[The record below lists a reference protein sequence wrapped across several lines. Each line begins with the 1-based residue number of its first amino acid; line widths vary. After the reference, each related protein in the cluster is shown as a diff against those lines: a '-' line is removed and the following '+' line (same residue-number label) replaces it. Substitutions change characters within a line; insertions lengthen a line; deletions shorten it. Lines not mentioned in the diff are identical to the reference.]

1 MSYQPINASRKS
13 GQDRRRIDHETQID
27 RRWICLD
34 DRAHTDRWTRK
45 PTSEPASFD
54 SPAATAPAMT
64 EPALAPPQATAPETV
79 PTLAWYRDRLMA
91 RRTEPVRQPAHHRR
105 VVVRER
111 PIRLSVAIV
120 GASAGT
126 GAAIG
131 ALAGG
136 GKGAG
141 IGALVAGAGG
151 FIYDRLT
158 HEKKTM
164 E

>member
-1 MSYQPINASRKS
+1 MKPRLIVA
-13 GQDRRRIDHETQID
+13 GFALLTV
-27 RRWICLD
+27 L
-34 DRAHTDRWTRK
+34 ALMGWTRK

-54 SPAATAPAMT
+54 NPVASAPTMT
-64 EPALAPPQATAPETV
+64 EPAVAQPQATAPETV
-79 PTLAWYRDRLMA
+79 PAPAGHRDRLMA
-91 RRTEPVRQPAHHRR
+91 RPAEPVRLPAHRR

-111 PIRLSVAIV
+111 PIRNSVAIV

-126 GAAIG
+126 AAAIG

-158 HEKKTM
+158 HRQKTV

>member
-1 MSYQPINASRKS
+1 MKPRLIVA
-13 GQDRRRIDHETQID
+13 GFALLTV
-27 RRWICLD
+27 L
-34 DRAHTDRWTRK
+34 ALMGWTRK

-54 SPAATAPAMT
+54 NPVASAPATT
-64 EPALAPPQATAPETV
+64 EPAVAPPQATAPDTV
-79 PTLAWYRDRLMA
+79 PAPAGHRDRLMA
-91 RRTEPVRQPAHHRR
+91 RSAKPVREPIHHRR

-111 PIRLSVAIV
+111 PIGHSVAIV

-158 HEKKTM
+158 HEKKTV

>member
-1 MSYQPINASRKS
+1 MKPRLIVA
-13 GQDRRRIDHETQID
+13 GFALLTV
-27 RRWICLD
+27 L
-34 DRAHTDRWTRK
+34 ALMGWTRK

-54 SPAATAPAMT
+54 MPVVSAPAMT
-64 EPALAPPQATAPETV
+64 EPAVAPPQATAPDTV
-79 PTLAWYRDRLMA
+79 PAPAGHRDRLMA
-91 RRTEPVRQPAHHRR
+91 RATDPVRQPVHRR

-111 PIRLSVAIV
+111 PIRHSVAIV

-141 IGALVAGAGG
+141 IGALLAGPGG
-151 FIYDRLT
+151 FIY
-158 HEKKTM
+158 
-164 E
+164 